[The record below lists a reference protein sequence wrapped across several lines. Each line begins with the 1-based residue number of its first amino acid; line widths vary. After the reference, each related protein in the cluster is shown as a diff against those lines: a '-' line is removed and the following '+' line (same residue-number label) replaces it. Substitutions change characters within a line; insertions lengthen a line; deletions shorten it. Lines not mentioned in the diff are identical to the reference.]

1 MRAMSNECSESRVVS
16 GRFVLSCI
24 VSLACLVGLLGW
36 VDAARSAA
44 LSTETTTYDRTTQQF
59 RNSGAFAALKSDG
72 SVITWGNTRHG
83 GNSTT
88 PQSNVSIPPTGSLSS
103 DVTRIFSNTYAF
115 AALKTDGSVI
125 TWGDT
130 AAGGDSSLVTG
141 NLSSGVT
148 RIFSTGAAFA
158 ALKTDG
164 SVITWGNSTYG
175 GDSSSVTSSLSSGV
189 AWIATPFDTA
199 WSLTTIKAGAGTGSI
214 TSDPSGVAC
223 TTTCSTIFD
232 DETSVTL
239 TATPTAN
246 STFTGWSGACTGT
259 STCTVSM
266 IEARTTTATFTPRPP
281 PRTPRPVRWDL
292 GTRTT
297 NEPISGSF
305 TATAGVTYRITATN
319 NTTRSARGTCK
330 VTINKKTNKRT
341 AKCTI
346 RFKHAGTWLVKITP
360 TQYGINGTPATKT
373 LKIRTPKPAGTAGPA
388 QPVTG

>member
-1 MRAMSNECSESRVVS
+1 MRELPSDCSESRVVS

-24 VSLACLVGLLGW
+24 VSVACLVGLLGW

-44 LSTETTTYDRTTQQF
+44 LSTETTTSNRTTQQW
-59 RNSGAFAALKSDG
+59 RNNYAFAALKADG
-72 SVITWGNTRHG
+72 SVITWGDESDG
-83 GNSTT
+83 GDSSSVT
-88 PQSNVSIPPTGSLSS
+88 SSLSS
-103 DVTRIFSNTYAF
+103 GVTRIFSTENAF

-125 TWGDT
+125 TWGDSRWGGNSTSVT
-130 AAGGDSSLVTG
+130 AGLA
-141 NLSSGVT
+141 SGVT
-148 RIFSTGAAFA
+148 RIFSTGGAFA

-164 SVITWGNSTYG
+164 SVITWGDPGYG
-175 GDSSSVTSSLSSGV
+175 GNSVSVTANLSSGV

-214 TSDPSGVAC
+214 SSDPSGVAC
-223 TTTCSTIFD
+223 TTTCSTVFD

-281 PRTPRPVRWDL
+281 PRTPRPVRWVL

-305 TATAGVTYRITATN
+305 TATAGVTYRITATSSA
-319 NTTRSARGTCK
+319 TRSARGTCK
-330 VTINKKTNKRT
+330 ITTNKKTNKRT